1 MKSYD
6 PDQTP
11 NPEQWLECD
20 EADRLDLV
28 MDHHQTAGI
37 DMPNTRIHAA
47 FHTIVENQLAE
58 GLAEVQNAL
67 DRLMGEGLDRHDA
80 LHAIGSVLAEHVQG
94 ILQES
99 SSGGRETQDYY
110 RGLEKLTAKKWLAS
124 GQ

>member
-1 MKSYD
+1 MKTYD

-11 NPEQWLECD
+11 NPEQWMEWD

-28 MDHHQTAGI
+28 MTYHQSADI
-37 DMPNTRIHAA
+37 ELPNTRIHAA

-58 GLAEVQNAL
+58 GLAE
-67 DRLMGEGLDRHDA
+67 
-80 LHAIGSVLAEHVQG
+80 HVQG

-99 SSGGRETQDYY
+99 SSGGKDTQAYF
-110 RGLEKLTAKKWLAS
+110 RGLEKLTAGKWLAS